1 MSEIIPLFY
10 ELIEDDF
17 RPILHAD
24 RVLLPNEFAPE
35 DKKLLCAAARSFTRN
50 KAFIG
55 NAVCLT
61 PNQAKANARAHGFKG
76 KFLKDRIRAAEA
88 MALFI
93 KYGGIMQQLLLDS
106 EFGGKIPSDFRY
118 YEYIEEKNINDEKP
132 KTESFI

>member
-10 ELIEDDF
+10 KLIEDDF
-17 RPILHAD
+17 GPILHAD

-55 NAVCLT
+55 NVVCLT

-76 KFLKDRIRAAEA
+76 KFLKDRIRAAES

-93 KYGGIMQQLLLDS
+93 K
-106 EFGGKIPSDFRY
+106 
-118 YEYIEEKNINDEKP
+118 
-132 KTESFI
+132 